1 MRVLALLILAFG
13 ALLPAAAQ
21 VRPRR
26 AAQGPPP
33 HVIREVERLQRMSP
47 EERRRE
53 LDRLPPARRRQIE
66 ERLGRLN
73 TLSPDQREQLRDRFQ
88 RFQRLTPERQAA
100 VRDEIRRLRGLPPA
114 ERRRRLQDLRGR
126 FSPEERDI
134 LEEVSGRPP
143 VF

>member
-26 AAQGPPP
+26 AAQTPPP
-33 HVIREVERLQRMSP
+33 RVIREVERFQRMAP

-53 LDRLPPARRRQIE
+53 LDKLPPARRRQIE

-73 TLSPDQREQLRDRFQ
+73 NLTPDQRDQLRDRFQ
-88 RFQRLTPERQAA
+88 RFQRLTPERQTA
-100 VRDEIRRLRGLPPA
+100 VREEIRRLRALPPA
-114 ERRRRLQDLRGR
+114 GRQRRLRNLRG
-126 FSPEERDI
+126 FSPEEREI

-143 VF
+143 DL